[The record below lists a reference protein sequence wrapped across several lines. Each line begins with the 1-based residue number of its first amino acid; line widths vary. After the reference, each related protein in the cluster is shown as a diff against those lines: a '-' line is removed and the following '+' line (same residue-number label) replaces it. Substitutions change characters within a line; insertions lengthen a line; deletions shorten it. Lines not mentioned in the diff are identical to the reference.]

1 MLTRRRVLEVVVG
14 ALATAVGLVL
24 AVPAAAFLTFP
35 TRKRTVS
42 GADEP
47 LDVARLD
54 ALPEG
59 KPVRVTVKA
68 PTRRDAWTAFSD
80 VTLGG
85 CWLVRQGDKVS
96 ALSTVCPHAGC
107 AVDWDQEGAAFVCPC
122 HDSRFSLDGVRQ
134 SGPSPR
140 PLDAF
145 DVDVKDGRISVA
157 WHRFKTATPKKE
169 PV

>member
-1 MLTRRRVLEVVVG
+1 MTTRRRVLEWVVG
-14 ALATAVGLVL
+14 AVATAIGVAI

-35 TRKRTVS
+35 ARRRVIT
-42 GADEP
+42 GGDEP
-47 LDVARLD
+47 EDVAKLA

-85 CWLVRQGDKVS
+85 CWLVREGDQVR

-107 AVDWDQEGAAFVCPC
+107 AVDWDERGGAFVCPC
-122 HDSRFSLDGVRQ
+122 HDSRFDKGGERQ

-140 PLDAF
+140 PLDAL
-145 DVDVKDGRISVA
+145 DVDVTDGRVRVT
-157 WHRFKTATPKKE
+157 WRRFKTATAKKE

>member
-1 MLTRRRVLEVVVG
+1 MNRRRVLEAITGAIATVVG
-14 ALATAVGLVL
+14 VAV
-24 AVPAAAFLTFP
+24 AIPAAAFLTFP
-35 TRKRTVS
+35 TRKRTIS

-59 KPVRVTVKA
+59 KPVRVTIKA
-68 PTRRDAWTAFSD
+68 PKRRDAWTAFSD

-85 CWLVRQGDKVS
+85 CWLVREGDNVR

-107 AVDWDQEGAAFVCPC
+107 AVDWDEPGKAFVCPC
-122 HDSRFSLDGVRQ
+122 HDSRFSAAGELM

-140 PLDAF
+140 PLDTLEVA
-145 DVDVKDGRISVA
+145 VKEGRVAVA
-157 WHRFKTATPKKE
+157 WRRFKTATSKKE

>member
-1 MLTRRRVLEVVVG
+1 MTTRRRVLEVIVGAIATVVG
-14 ALATAVGLVL
+14 VAV

-35 TRKRTVS
+35 TRKRTIS

-47 LDVARLD
+47 LDVAKLD

-59 KPVRVTVKA
+59 RPVRVAVKA
-68 PTRRDAWTAFSD
+68 PRRRDAWTAFTD

-107 AVDWDQEGAAFVCPC
+107 AVDWDEGAAAFVCPC
-122 HDSRFSLDGVRQ
+122 HDSHFSLDGEKQ

-140 PLDAF
+140 AMDALE
-145 DVDVKDGRISVA
+145 VDVKEGRVAVA
-157 WHRFKTATPKKE
+157 WRRFKTATPKKE

>member
-1 MLTRRRVLEVVVG
+1 MTTRRRVLEVIVGAIATVVG
-14 ALATAVGLVL
+14 VAV

-35 TRKRTVS
+35 TRRRTIS

-47 LDVARLD
+47 LDVGKLD
-54 ALPEG
+54 ALPED
-59 KPVRVTVKA
+59 KPVRMTVKA
-68 PTRRDAWTAFSD
+68 PKRRDAWTAFSD

-85 CWLVRQGDKVS
+85 CWLVRKGDSVR

-107 AVDWDQEGAAFVCPC
+107 AVDWDEGASAFVCPC
-122 HDSRFSLDGVRQ
+122 HDSRFALDGERQ

-140 PLDAF
+140 AMDTL
-145 DVDVKDGRISVA
+145 DVDVKEGRVAVA
-157 WHRFKTATPKKE
+157 WRRFKTATPKKE

>member
-1 MLTRRRVLEVVVG
+1 MNRRRVLEWVVG
-14 ALATAVGLVL
+14 AAATVIAVAI

-35 TRKRTVS
+35 ARRRTVS
-42 GADEP
+42 GGEDPE
-47 LDVARLD
+47 DVARID

-68 PTRRDAWTAFSD
+68 QKRRDAWTAFSD

-85 CWLVRQGDKVS
+85 CWLVREGNSVR

-107 AVDWDQEGAAFVCPC
+107 AVDWDEAGKSFVCPC
-122 HDSRFSLDGVRQ
+122 HDSRFSLAGERQ

-140 PLDAF
+140 PLDTL
-145 DVDVKDGRISVA
+145 DVDVKEGRVAVA
-157 WHRFKTATPKKE
+157 WRRFKTATTKKE

>member
-1 MLTRRRVLEVVVG
+1 MNRRRVLEVIVGAIATVVG
-14 ALATAVGLVL
+14 VAI

-35 TRKRTVS
+35 TRRRTVS

-85 CWLVRQGDKVS
+85 CWLVRKGDKVS

-107 AVDWDQEGAAFVCPC
+107 AVDWDEKGAAFVCPC
-122 HDSRFSLDGVRQ
+122 HDSRFSSAGERL

-140 PLDAF
+140 PLDTL
-145 DVDVKDGRISVA
+145 DVDVKEGRISVA
-157 WHRFKTATPKKE
+157 WRRFRTATPKKE

>member
-1 MLTRRRVLEVVVG
+1 MTTRRRVLEAVVG
-14 ALATAVGLVL
+14 ALATAVGVAV
-24 AVPAAAFLTFP
+24 AVPVAAFLSFP
-35 TRKRTVS
+35 TRKRTVW

-68 PTRRDAWTAFSD
+68 PRRRDAWTAFSD

-85 CWLVRQGDKVS
+85 CWLVRQGRSVR

-107 AVDWDQEGAAFVCPC
+107 AVDWDQAGGAFVCPC
-122 HDSRFSLDGVRQ
+122 HDSRFALDGTRR

-140 PLDAF
+140 AMDALD
-145 DVDVKDGRISVA
+145 VVVKEGRVAVA
-157 WHRFKTATPKKE
+157 WRRFKTATAKKE

>member
-1 MLTRRRVLEVVVG
+1 MTRRRVLEVIAGAIATVVG
-14 ALATAVGLVL
+14 VAI

-35 TRKRTVS
+35 TRRRTVS
-42 GADEP
+42 GSDEP

-59 KPVRVTVKA
+59 RPVRVVVVA
-68 PTRRDAWTAFSD
+68 PRRRDAWSAFTD
-80 VTLGG
+80 VTLGA
-85 CWLVRQGDKVS
+85 CWLMRRGGEVR

-107 AVDWDQEGAAFVCPC
+107 AVDWDGEGGAFVCPC
-122 HDSRFSLDGVRQ
+122 HDSRFSPTGERT

-140 PLDAF
+140 PMDTL
-145 DVDVKDGRISVA
+145 DVDITDGRVSVV
-157 WHRFKTATPKKE
+157 WRRFQTATSKKE

>member
-1 MLTRRRVLEVVVG
+1 MTTRRRVLEVIVGAIATVVG
-14 ALATAVGLVL
+14 VAV

-35 TRKRTVS
+35 TRKRTIS

-47 LDVARLD
+47 LDVAKLD

-59 KPVRVTVKA
+59 RPVRVAIKA
-68 PTRRDAWTAFSD
+68 PRRRDAWTAFTD

-107 AVDWDQEGAAFVCPC
+107 AVDWDEGAAAFVCPC
-122 HDSRFSLDGVRQ
+122 HDSHFSLDGEKQ

-140 PLDAF
+140 AMDALE
-145 DVDVKDGRISVA
+145 VDVKEGRVAVA
-157 WHRFKTATPKKE
+157 WRRFKTATPKKE

>member
-1 MLTRRRVLEVVVG
+1 MTRRRLLEAITG
-14 ALATAVGLVL
+14 AITTIISVAI

-35 TRKRTVS
+35 TRKRTIS
-42 GADEP
+42 GGDEP

-68 PTRRDAWTAFSD
+68 DKRRDAWTAFAD
-80 VTLGG
+80 VTLGA
-85 CWLVRQGDKVS
+85 CWLVRQGDQVR
-96 ALSTVCPHAGC
+96 AMSTVCPHAGC
-107 AVDWDQEGAAFVCPC
+107 AVDWDEKGAAFVCPC
-122 HDSRFSLDGVRQ
+122 HDSRFSLAGERQ

-140 PLDAF
+140 PLDAL
-145 DVDVKDGRISVA
+145 DVDVKEGRVAVA
-157 WHRFKTATPKKE
+157 WRRFKTATPKKE

>member
-1 MLTRRRVLEVVVG
+1 MTTRRRVLEAVVG
-14 ALATAVGLVL
+14 AIATVVGV
-24 AVPAAAFLTFP
+24 AIAIPAGAFLTFP

-54 ALPEG
+54 TLPEG

-85 CWLVRQGDKVS
+85 CWLVREGGSVR

-107 AVDWDQEGAAFVCPC
+107 AVDWDEGASAFVCPC
-122 HDSRFSLDGVRQ
+122 HDSRFALDGERQ

-140 PLDAF
+140 AVDTL
-145 DVDVKDGRISVA
+145 DVDVKEGRVAVA
-157 WHRFKTATPKKE
+157 WRRFKTATPKKE

>member
-1 MLTRRRVLEVVVG
+1 MTTRRRVLGVIVGAIATVVG
-14 ALATAVGLVL
+14 VAI

-42 GADEP
+42 GGDEP

-54 ALPEG
+54 ALPDG

-68 PTRRDAWTAFSD
+68 PTRRDAWTAFVD
-80 VTLGG
+80 VTLGA
-85 CWLVRQGDKVS
+85 CWLVRKGESVR

-107 AVDWDQEGAAFVCPC
+107 AVDWDDGAAAFVCPC
-122 HDSRFSLDGVRQ
+122 HDSRFSLDGERQ
-134 SGPSPR
+134 AGPSPR
-140 PLDAF
+140 AMDALDVA
-145 DVDVKDGRISVA
+145 VKDGRVAVA
-157 WHRFKTATPKKE
+157 WRRFKTATAKKE

>member
-1 MLTRRRVLEVVVG
+1 VLEWVVG
-14 ALATAVGLVL
+14 ALATAIGVAI

-35 TRKRTVS
+35 ARRRTVS
-42 GADEP
+42 GGDEP
-47 LDVARLD
+47 EDVARLD

-68 PTRRDAWTAFSD
+68 SKRRDAWTAFSD
-80 VTLGG
+80 VTLGA
-85 CWLVRQGDKVS
+85 CWLVREGGNVR

-107 AVDWDQEGAAFVCPC
+107 AVDWDEAQKTFVCPC
-122 HDSRFSLDGVRQ
+122 HDSRFSLAGERQ

-140 PLDAF
+140 PLDTL

-157 WHRFKTATPKKE
+157 WRRFRTATTKKE

>member
-1 MLTRRRVLEVVVG
+1 MTRRRVLEWVVG
-14 ALATAVGLVL
+14 AVATVIGVAI

-35 TRKRTVS
+35 TRRRTVS
-42 GADEP
+42 GGDEP
-47 LDVARLD
+47 EDVARLE
-54 ALPEG
+54 ALPDG

-68 PTRRDAWTAFSD
+68 RTRRDAWTAFSD

-85 CWLVRQGDKVS
+85 CWLVRDGDNVR

-107 AVDWDQEGAAFVCPC
+107 AVDWDESGKTFVCPC
-122 HDSRFSLDGVRQ
+122 HDSRFSVAGERQ

-140 PLDAF
+140 PLDTL
-145 DVDVKDGRISVA
+145 DVDVEEGRVA
-157 WHRFKTATPKKE
+157 VVWRRFKTATAKKE

>member
-1 MLTRRRVLEVVVG
+1 MTRRRLLEVITG
-14 ALATAVGLVL
+14 AIATVISLAV

-42 GADEP
+42 GSDEP
-47 LDVARLD
+47 LEVARLD

-59 KPVRVTVKA
+59 KPVRVTIKA
-68 PTRRDAWTAFSD
+68 PKRRDAWTAFTD

-85 CWLVRQGDKVS
+85 CWLVREGDKVR

-107 AVDWDQEGAAFVCPC
+107 AVDWDDKGSAFVCPC
-122 HDSRFSLDGVRQ
+122 HDSRFSAAGERT

-140 PLDAF
+140 PLDTLE
-145 DVDVKDGRISVA
+145 VDVKEGRVSVA
-157 WHRFKTATPKKE
+157 WRRFKTATTKKE